1 MTTPANRPGPDQPH
15 PLLADRPRL
24 TKILANMHITI
35 QQTLY
40 RQRLDED
47 EERLVHGGVSSRDVL
62 QQSLLELLR
71 VDEASV
77 TTSWE
82 ALSQTIARRRAIDTV
97 RNATKGRRAPDAA
110 DDDPDEIA
118 LVAFDATID
127 EHTSTAASEIAEPE
141 HAFVVNEQLR
151 VLQWAVRELPDP
163 QHRTIFNELFF
174 AGRTRVEV
182 GAQVGLTPQRVG
194 QIYGQT
200 LRRVWEQ
207 AQEAPEFPAET
218 VWKEDT

>member
-1 MTTPANRPGPDQPH
+1 MNTPANRPDTDQPH

-24 TKILANMHITI
+24 DRIVANMHLTI

-40 RQRLDED
+40 RCRLDKD
-47 EERLVHGGVSSRDVL
+47 EERVVHGGASSRDVL

-82 ALSQTIARRRAIDTV
+82 ALSQTVARRRAIDTV
-97 RNATKGRRAPDAA
+97 RSVRKGRRAPDAA
-110 DDDPDEIA
+110 DDDPDEITV
-118 LVAFDATID
+118 VAFDTTVD
-127 EHTSTAASEIAEPE
+127 EHTSTAASEIAGPE
-141 HAFVVNEQLR
+141 HAFIVNEQLR
-151 VLQWAVRELPDP
+151 VLQRVVRDLPDP

-174 AGRTRVEV
+174 AGRTRVDV
-182 GAQVGLTPQRVG
+182 GAQLGLTPQRVG
-194 QIYGQT
+194 QIYRQT
-200 LRRVWEQ
+200 VRRVWEQ
-207 AQEAPEFPAET
+207 AQEDPEFPAET